1 MHIFLL
7 KSLLSVFVII
17 LTCIAMFTMFEVFGR
32 QEKRYNI
39 TSLKT
44 IHRINGYIYLF
55 FFLYVSYL
63 CIDFIVS
70 TKADLP
76 PRSAIHATLGLA
88 IFILLF
94 LKILFVRFYKLYYS
108 KVQAQGLLIALLTFG
123 LVGTSAG
130 YYIAV
135 SQFGFDKAVEK
146 VMERK
151 EETPR
156 KTGGIE
162 VRKDPES
169 VKRGKEMYDSK
180 CYACH
185 DPFTKSTI
193 IGPGHQDILKDPVLP
208 VSGKDATPEHIA
220 LQLRQPY
227 NQMPSFAYLTDDE
240 IADIIAF
247 LYTL

>member
-7 KSLLSVFVII
+7 KSLLSFFVII
-17 LTCIAMFTMFEVFGR
+17 LTCVAMFTMFEVFGR
-32 QEKRYNI
+32 QEKKYNVA
-39 TSLKT
+39 SLKK
-44 IHRINGYIYLF
+44 IHRINGYIFLF
-55 FFLYVSYL
+55 FFLFVSYL
-63 CIDFIVS
+63 CIDFIVN

-94 LKILFVRFYKLYYS
+94 LKIIFVRFYKLYYN
-108 KVQAQGLLIALLTFG
+108 KVQVQGLLIAVLTFG

-135 SQFGFDKAVEK
+135 SKFGLDKAVEK
-146 VMERK
+146 VMERN
-151 EETPR
+151 EEIP
-156 KTGGIE
+156 KKAGEIE
-162 VRKDPES
+162 ITKDPES

-180 CYACH
+180 CYSCH
-185 DPFTKSTI
+185 DPFTRATI
-193 IGPGHQDILKDPVLP
+193 IGPGHQGILKDPVLP
-208 VSGKDATPEHIA
+208 VSRKDATPENIA

-227 NQMPSFAYLTDDE
+227 NQMPSFAYLSDDE

-247 LYTL
+247 LHTL

>member
-1 MHIFLL
+1 
-7 KSLLSVFVII
+7 
-17 LTCIAMFTMFEVFGR
+17 MFTMFEVFGR

-39 TSLKT
+39 TTLKK
-44 IHRINGYIYLF
+44 IHRVNGYVYLI
-55 FFLYVSYL
+55 FFLFVSYL

-94 LKILFVRFYKLYYS
+94 LKIIFVRFYKLYYS

-135 SQFGFDKAVEK
+135 SKFGLDKAVQE
-146 VMERK
+146 VMERSEGSPK
-151 EETPR
+151 E
-156 KTGGIE
+156 TGAIE
-162 VRKDPES
+162 VRTDPES
-169 VKRGKEMYDSK
+169 VKRGKKMYNSK
-180 CYACH
+180 CYSCH
-185 DPFTKSTI
+185 DPFTKATI
-193 IGPGHQDILKDPVLP
+193 IGPGHQGILKNPVLP
-208 VSGKDATPEHIA
+208 VSKKNATPENIA

-227 NQMPSFAYLTDDE
+227 NQMPSFAYLADDE